1 MGKKET
7 EPCDV
12 TEIISENNAFLYR
25 FYTDTTTWFEI
36 MHFSGNYPLIKIRQS
51 PGNRVNYEVNED
63 GVIELKTN
71 DGEVVVKIR
80 ITGYVTNAD
89 VIDD

>member
-1 MGKKET
+1 MGKKR

-12 TEIISENNAFLYR
+12 TEIISENNAFLHR
-25 FYTDTTTWFEI
+25 FFTDTTTLFEI
-36 MHFSGNYPLIKIRQS
+36 MDVSGNYPLIKIRQS
-51 PGNRVNYEVNED
+51 PGNRVKYEVNKD
-63 GVIELKTN
+63 GVMELKTN

-89 VIDD
+89 VIDA